1 MKTRLLALGATALA
15 AIIGL
20 TSAFAATTVVVTPS
34 HTNGWY
40 PADVRPG
47 GEFHYI
53 SDPTSPLPSGAL
65 QLKTD
70 STTAAKVQYMHDT
83 TTPLNSVNE
92 LGYYTKQVSG
102 PPEAAAS
109 YQLAVDLNG
118 AAAGGFTTFVF
129 EPYWNGTVVPAN
141 WQQWDVDMGH
151 FLSSRTF
158 SEGTCSVIN
167 GAGGPPFYTLAQI
180 KAMCPNAVVQSFG
193 VNVGTFNPNY
203 NVEVDGVDFNGT
215 IYNFEVMNAPSD
227 KEACKD
233 GGWQNLTRADGTTFR
248 NQGDCVSYTN
258 TGR

>member
-15 AIIGL
+15 AIVGL
-20 TSAFAATTVVVTPS
+20 TSSFAATSLVVTPA

-40 PADVRPG
+40 AQDVRPG

-53 SDPTSPLPSGAL
+53 SDPTSPYPSSAL

-70 STTAAKVQYMHDT
+70 STTGAKVQYMHDT
-83 TTPLNSVNE
+83 TTPLSSVNE
-92 LGYYTKQVSG
+92 LAYQTKQVSG

-109 YQLAVDLNG
+109 YQMAVDLNG
-118 AAAGGFTTFVF
+118 GAAGGFTTFVY
-129 EPYWNGTVVPAN
+129 EPYWNGAVVPMT
-141 WQQWDVDMGH
+141 WQQWDVDQGQ
-151 FLSSRTF
+151 FWSSRTV
-158 SEGTCSVIN
+158 SDGACSVVA
-167 GAGGPPFYTLAQI
+167 GAGGPPLYTLAQI
-180 KAMCPNAVVQSFG
+180 KTMCPNAVVVSYG

-203 NVEVDGVDFNGT
+203 NVEVDGFNFNGT
-215 IYNFEVMNAPSD
+215 VYNFELTNAPSD

-233 GGWQNLTRADGTTFR
+233 GSWQNLTRSDGTAFR

>member
-1 MKTRLLALGATALA
+1 MKTRLLAVGAAVLA
-15 AIIGL
+15 AVVGL
-20 TSAFAATTVVVTPS
+20 TSSMAAGTVVVTPA

-53 SDPTSPLPSGAL
+53 SDPTSPFPSGAL

-83 TTPLNSVNE
+83 VTPLSSVTE
-92 LGYYTKQVSG
+92 LSYYTKQVSG

-118 AAAGGFTTFVF
+118 PAAGGFTTFVY
-129 EPYWNGTVVPAN
+129 EPYWNGAVVPTA
-141 WQQWDVDMGH
+141 WQQWDVDSGL
-151 FLSSRTF
+151 FWSSQTF
-158 SEGTCSVIN
+158 NEGTCNIVR
-167 GAGGPPFYTLAQI
+167 APGGPPTYLLTQI
-180 KAMCPNAVVQSFG
+180 KTMCPNAVVVSFG

-203 NVEVDGVDFNGT
+203 NVEVDGFDFNGT
-215 IYNFEVMNAPSD
+215 TYNFEATNAPSD

-233 GGWQNLTRADGTTFR
+233 GGWQNLTRSDGTSFR